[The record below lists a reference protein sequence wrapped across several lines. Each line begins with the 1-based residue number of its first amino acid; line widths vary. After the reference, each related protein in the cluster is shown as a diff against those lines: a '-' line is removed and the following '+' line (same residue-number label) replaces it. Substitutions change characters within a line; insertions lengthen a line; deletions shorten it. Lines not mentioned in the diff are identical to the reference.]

1 MKLKHMANVSTYNFV
16 QLFPNIAAATSLQD
30 CVQNIFENFQENYE
44 QNENVMSLRLERAR
58 YVEILKASV
67 SKKDNFFSIK
77 NFLFFQNLS
86 EDPFVELKFVRKKV
100 AEWRKTHKALYFE
113 WLTFKLSFRKMH
125 SIQICN

>member
-58 YVEILKASV
+58 YVEILKTSV

-86 EDPFVELKFVRKKV
+86 EDPFVEQKFVRKKV
-100 AEWRKTHKALYFE
+100 AEW
-113 WLTFKLSFRKMH
+113 
-125 SIQICN
+125 